1 MHNTEYY
8 TDEEY
13 NEIMDE
19 LAYIQKTHKHDIVE
33 HPDQWESG
41 IVEDIDDDW
50 IESDANVFMR
60 YLCRVTGKDVEWF
73 RMFNSDDGTLNCKVM
88 WKVA

>member
-13 NEIMDE
+13 NEIMD
-19 LAYIQKTHKHDIVE
+19 DIVE

-41 IVEDIDDDW
+41 VVEDIDDDW
-50 IESDANVFMR
+50 VESDADVFVR

-73 RMFNSDDGTLNCKVM
+73 KMFNTDDGTLNCKVM